1 MLLVSRRLTPCGD
14 VRQDGSFIQA
24 SMSADVPECPSL
36 EPAGLAVRAA
46 LGPSGYI
53 WREVGDNE
61 LEVRG
66 LLVHGLGVLIRPVG

>member
-1 MLLVSRRLTPCGD
+1 
-14 VRQDGSFIQA
+14 
-24 SMSADVPECPSL
+24 MSADVPECPSL

-66 LLVHGLGVLIRPVG
+66 LLVHGLGVLIRPAG